1 MRSEFVR
8 RSEPIRWRAARGLR
22 AALSCALLMGFAAG
36 AAAADAPPKRVV
48 SINLCTDQLA
58 MLVAGEGQLVSISA
72 LASDPRSSAMVKEA
86 ANYPV
91 NHGLAEEIYL
101 LRPDLVLAGRYARV
115 ATVSMLRRLGI
126 PVAVFD
132 GVTRLEDIPARLQQ
146 MGEVLGHPE
155 RGAAQAATFERR
167 LAGFRAEIARRPRAA
182 LYAANGYT
190 LGDQTLAGHILL
202 AAGFANVAAE
212 LGLHGGGTLPLEVL
226 AMQAPDAL
234 VTSQTYPGAS
244 RSEEILHHPVIQQM
258 RRSVPGTALSG
269 SDWVCGTP
277 FVLDAVADMVTL
289 RKRIEKVGEE

>member
-1 MRSEFVR
+1 M
-8 RSEPIRWRAARGLR
+8 ATANG
-22 AALSCALLMGFAAG
+22 
-36 AAAADAPPKRVV
+36 APPKRVV

-58 MLVAGEGQLVSISA
+58 MLIAQDGQLVSISD
-72 LASDPRSSAMVKEA
+72 LASDPRSSAMVNEA

-101 LRPDLVLAGRYARV
+101 LRPDLVLAGRYARG

-126 PVAVFD
+126 PVVVFD
-132 GVTRLEDIPARLQQ
+132 GVTQLDEIPARLRQ
-146 MGEVLGHPE
+146 MGDVLGQPAK
-155 RGAAQAATFERR
+155 GKAQAAGFERR
-167 LAGFRAEIARRPRAA
+167 LAGFRAEVERHPRAA
-182 LYAANGYT
+182 LYAANSYT

-202 AAGFANVAAE
+202 AAGFGNVAAD

-234 VTSQTYPGAS
+234 VTSQPFPGAS
-244 RSEEILHHPVIQQM
+244 RSEEVLHHPIIEQM

-269 SDWVCGTP
+269 SDWICGTP

-289 RKRIEKVGEE
+289 REQIEKVGEE